1 MANLFSIIEEEIIF
15 NEEICF
21 DENKIKEFILENI
34 KKKIENSSNKGFTFE
49 EIVYDFFEYMNIPL
63 IKTKKTRDG
72 GLDGFVNFS
81 VGFLG
86 EVKLGLQIKYS
97 LVGSTEID
105 SFLTA
110 LNNAELQ
117 LGVVVCKD
125 SRNLTK
131 YELNSKI
138 KFILL
143 SRGIAIKE
151 KLLNEKVDINPVF
164 VLKLN
169 ELVEIVSTQ
178 IRGFAKAV
186 YKK

>member
-1 MANLFSIIEEEIIF
+1 MNNLFSELEGEIIF
-15 NEEICF
+15 LEDICF
-21 DENKIKEFILENI
+21 DEQKIQGFILKEI
-34 KKKIENSSNKGFTFE
+34 KKKLDASNNKGFAFE

-63 IKTKKTRDG
+63 IKTPKTRDG
-72 GLDGFVNFS
+72 GLDGFVNFN

-97 LVGSTEID
+97 LIDSTDID
-105 SFLTA
+105 SFLSV

-117 LGVVVCKD
+117 LGVIICKG
-125 SRNLTK
+125 SRNLSK

-138 KFILL
+138 KFILF
-143 SRGIAIKE
+143 SRGIVIKE

-178 IRGFAKAV
+178 IRGFAKGV

>member
-1 MANLFSIIEEEIIF
+1 MNNLFSELEEEIVF
-15 NEEICF
+15 REDICF
-21 DENKIKEFILENI
+21 DEKKIQEFILEEI
-34 KKKIENSSNKGFTFE
+34 KKKLELSGNKGFTFE
-49 EIVYDFFEYMNIPL
+49 EIVYNFFEYMNIPL
-63 IKTKKTRDG
+63 IKTPKTRDG
-72 GLDGFVNFS
+72 GLDGFVNFN

-97 LVGSTEID
+97 LIDSTDID

-117 LGVVVCKD
+117 LGVFVCKD
-125 SRNLTK
+125 SRNLSK

-143 SRGIAIKE
+143 SRGIVIKE
-151 KLLNEKVDINPVF
+151 KLLDEKVDINPVF

-169 ELVEIVSTQ
+169 EIVEIVSTQ
-178 IRGFAKAV
+178 IRGFAKGV
-186 YKK
+186 YKR